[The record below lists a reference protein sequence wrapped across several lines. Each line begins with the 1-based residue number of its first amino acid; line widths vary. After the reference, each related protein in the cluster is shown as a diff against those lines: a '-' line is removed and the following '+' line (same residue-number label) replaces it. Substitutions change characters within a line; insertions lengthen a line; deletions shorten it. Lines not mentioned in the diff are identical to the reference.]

1 MCVSFF
7 MDGEI
12 MNNNLKYMQIAIK
25 EAKKAAKRGDV
36 PVGAV
41 IVYKNKIIAK
51 AHNKKQLRKNSL
63 KHAELLVIN
72 KACKKLKT
80 WHLDECT
87 IYVTLEP
94 CMMCTG
100 AIIES
105 RIKKIYYATKS
116 DKYGSLNKITEK
128 NKTKMQINE
137 GICKKESI
145 DILKKFFKEKR
156 K

>member
-1 MCVSFF
+1 
-7 MDGEI
+7 

-41 IVYKNKIIAK
+41 IVYKDK
-51 AHNKKQLRKNSL
+51 
-63 KHAELLVIN
+63 
-72 KACKKLKT
+72 
-80 WHLDECT
+80 

-100 AIIES
+100 AIVES
-105 RIKKIYYATKS
+105 RIKNIYYATKS
-116 DKYGSLNKITEK
+116 DKYGSLNKITKK
-128 NKTKMQINE
+128 NKTKMQIDE
-137 GICKKESI
+137 GICKEESI
-145 DILKKFFKEKR
+145 DILKNFFKEKR

>member
-25 EAKKAAKRGDV
+25 EAKKAVKRGDV

>member
-1 MCVSFF
+1 
-7 MDGEI
+7 

-51 AHNKKQLRKNSL
+51 AHNKKQLRRNSL

-105 RIKKIYYATKS
+105 RIKKYIMLQKV
-116 DKYGSLNKITEK
+116 
-128 NKTKMQINE
+128 INMVV
-137 GICKKESI
+137 
-145 DILKKFFKEKR
+145 
-156 K
+156 

>member
-1 MCVSFF
+1 
-7 MDGEI
+7 

-94 CMMCTG
+94 CMMCIG
-100 AIIES
+100 AIVES
-105 RIKKIYYATKS
+105 RIKNIYYATKS
-116 DKYGSLNKITEK
+116 DKYGSLNKITKK
-128 NKTKMQINE
+128 NKTKMQIDE
-137 GICKKESI
+137 GICKEESI

>member
-128 NKTKMQINE
+128 NKTKIQINE

>member
-1 MCVSFF
+1 
-7 MDGEI
+7 

-105 RIKKIYYATKS
+105 RIKKIYYDTKS

-137 GICKKESI
+137 GIYKKESI

>member
-1 MCVSFF
+1 
-7 MDGEI
+7 

>member
-51 AHNKKQLRKNSL
+51 AHNKKQLRKNSI

>member
-51 AHNKKQLRKNSL
+51 AHNKKQLRRNSL

>member
-63 KHAELLVIN
+63 FVA
-72 KACKKLKT
+72 
-80 WHLDECT
+80 
-87 IYVTLEP
+87 
-94 CMMCTG
+94 
-100 AIIES
+100 
-105 RIKKIYYATKS
+105 
-116 DKYGSLNKITEK
+116 
-128 NKTKMQINE
+128 
-137 GICKKESI
+137 
-145 DILKKFFKEKR
+145 
-156 K
+156 

>member
-1 MCVSFF
+1 
-7 MDGEI
+7 

-41 IVYKNKIIAK
+41 IVYKDKIIAK

-100 AIIES
+100 AIVES

-137 GICKKESI
+137 GICKEESI
-145 DILKKFFKEKR
+145 DILKKFFLILMNIVPLLIKK
-156 K
+156 

>member
-1 MCVSFF
+1 MSFF

>member
-1 MCVSFF
+1 

-12 MNNNLKYMQIAIK
+12 MDNNLEYMQIAIK

-41 IVYKNKIIAK
+41 IVHKNKIIAK

-145 DILKKFFKEKR
+145 DILKNFFKEKR

>member
-1 MCVSFF
+1 
-7 MDGEI
+7 

-116 DKYGSLNKITEK
+116 DKYGSLNKITKK

-137 GICKKESI
+137 GICKEESI

>member
-1 MCVSFF
+1 
-7 MDGEI
+7 

-137 GICKKESI
+137 GIYKKESI

>member
-41 IVYKNKIIAK
+41 IVYKNKIVAK
-51 AHNKKQLRKNSL
+51 SHNKKQLRRNSL

>member
-51 AHNKKQLRKNSL
+51 AHNKNQLRRNSL

>member
-41 IVYKNKIIAK
+41 IVYKDKIIAK

-100 AIIES
+100 AIVES
-105 RIKKIYYATKS
+105 RIKNIYYATKS
-116 DKYGSLNKITEK
+116 DKYGSLNKITKK
-128 NKTKMQINE
+128 NKTKIQIDE
-137 GICKKESI
+137 GICKEESI
-145 DILKKFFKEKR
+145 DILKNFFKEKR

>member
-1 MCVSFF
+1 M
-7 MDGEI
+7 
-12 MNNNLKYMQIAIK
+12 K
-25 EAKKAAKRGDV
+25 EALKEAYKAQKKDEV
-36 PVGAV
+36 PIGAV
-41 IVYKNKIIAK
+41 IVKDDVIIAR
-51 AHNKKQLRKNSL
+51 AHNLKEQKQKATA
-63 KHAELLVIN
+63 HAEVLVIE
-72 KACKKLKT
+72 KAEKKLGT
-80 WHLDECT
+80 WCLKDFDL
-87 IYVTLEP
+87 YVTLEP

>member
-41 IVYKNKIIAK
+41 IAYKDKIIAK

-100 AIIES
+100 AIVES
-105 RIKKIYYATKS
+105 RIKNIYYATKS
-116 DKYGSLNKITEK
+116 DKYGSLNKITKK
-128 NKTKMQINE
+128 NKTKMQIDE
-137 GICKKESI
+137 GICKEESI
-145 DILKKFFKEKR
+145 AILKKFFKEKR

>member
-1 MCVSFF
+1 
-7 MDGEI
+7 

-51 AHNKKQLRKNSL
+51 AHNKKQLRRNSL

-116 DKYGSLNKITEK
+116 DKYGSLNKITGK

>member
-1 MCVSFF
+1 
-7 MDGEI
+7 

-105 RIKKIYYATKS
+105 RTKKIYYATKS

>member
-1 MCVSFF
+1 
-7 MDGEI
+7 

-72 KACKKLKT
+72 KSCKKLKT

>member
-94 CMMCTG
+94 CMMCIG
-100 AIIES
+100 AIVES
-105 RIKKIYYATKS
+105 RIKNIYYATKS
-116 DKYGSLNKITEK
+116 DKYGSLNKITKK
-128 NKTKMQINE
+128 NKTKMQIDE
-137 GICKKESI
+137 GICKEESI

>member
-145 DILKKFFKEKR
+145 DILKKFFKENR

>member
-145 DILKKFFKEKR
+145 DILKKFL
-156 K
+156 

>member
-116 DKYGSLNKITEK
+116 DKYGSLNKITDK

>member
-51 AHNKKQLRKNSL
+51 AHNKKQLRRNSL

-116 DKYGSLNKITEK
+116 EKYGSLNKITEK

>member
-51 AHNKKQLRKNSL
+51 AHNKKQLRRNSL

-145 DILKKFFKEKR
+145 DNLKNFFKEKR

>member
-1 MCVSFF
+1 MVNHKETF
-7 MDGEI
+7 MKEA
-12 MNNNLKYMQIAIK
+12 LK
-25 EAKKAAKRGDV
+25 EAKKAYKKLEI

-41 IVYKNKIIAK
+41 IVKDGEIIAK
-51 AHNKKQLRKNSL
+51 AHNLRENKNSSSA
-63 KHAELLVIN
+63 HAEILAIETAN
-72 KACKKLKT
+72 KKFNAWRLENC
-80 WHLDECT
+80 EMY
-87 IYVTLEP
+87 ITLEP
-94 CMMCTG
+94 CMMCMG
-100 AIIES
+100 AIVNS

-137 GICKKESI
+137 GICKEESI

>member
-1 MCVSFF
+1 
-7 MDGEI
+7 

-116 DKYGSLNKITEK
+116 DKYGSLNKITKK
-128 NKTKMQINE
+128 NKKKMQINE
-137 GICKKESI
+137 GICKEESI

>member
-51 AHNKKQLRKNSL
+51 AHNKKQLRRNSL

-137 GICKKESI
+137 GICKKKSI

>member
-1 MCVSFF
+1 
-7 MDGEI
+7 

-41 IVYKNKIIAK
+41 IVYKDKIIAK

-100 AIIES
+100 AIVES
-105 RIKKIYYATKS
+105 RIKNIYYATKS
-116 DKYGSLNKITEK
+116 DKYGSLNKITKK
-128 NKTKMQINE
+128 NKTKMQIDE
-137 GICKKESI
+137 GICKEESI
-145 DILKKFFKEKR
+145 DILKNFFKEKR

>member
-116 DKYGSLNKITEK
+116 DKYGSLNKITKK
-128 NKTKMQINE
+128 NKKKMQINE
-137 GICKKESI
+137 GICK
-145 DILKKFFKEKR
+145 
-156 K
+156 

>member
-1 MCVSFF
+1 
-7 MDGEI
+7 

-51 AHNKKQLRKNSL
+51 AHNKKQLRRNSL

-145 DILKKFFKEKR
+145 DILKKFFIEKR

>member
-137 GICKKESI
+137 GIYKKESI